1 MKISMTLNPDDELD
15 HEMLMTFAPTLLA
28 LNLLQKTDDKEQDEE
43 DAEAL
48 THDLSRVFDHSAVEL
63 NGKTFRPKICWVDE
77 AGKILPGA
85 KDYADLQDGAYG
97 SLEDLDEIKIEPD
110 FKAS

>member
-1 MKISMTLNPDDELD
+1 MKISMTLGTDVELD

-28 LNLLQKTDDKEQDEE
+28 LNLLQKTGDKEQDEE

-48 THDLSRVFDHSAVEL
+48 THDVSRVFDRCAVEL

-77 AGKILPGA
+77 SGQILSGA
-85 KDYADLQDGAYG
+85 EDYVDLQDGAYG
-97 SLEDLDEIKIEPD
+97 SLEDLHEVKIDPGY
-110 FKAS
+110 KAP